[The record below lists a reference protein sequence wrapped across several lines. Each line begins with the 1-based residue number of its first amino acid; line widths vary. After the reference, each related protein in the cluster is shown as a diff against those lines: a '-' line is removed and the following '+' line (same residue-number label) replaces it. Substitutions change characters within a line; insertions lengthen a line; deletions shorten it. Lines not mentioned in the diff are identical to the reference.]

1 MSFFYR
7 GFNSSF
13 GKRAFRFNRCF
24 ATMHIPNAQK
34 QLISNY
40 LKSQVSL
47 PLSTGN
53 MMSIIL
59 NNNLVLQ
66 NMVNSSLDELEEST
80 MASTSEDLDELSKN
94 IDVLLSLS

>member
-1 MSFFYR
+1 
-7 GFNSSF
+7 
-13 GKRAFRFNRCF
+13 
-24 ATMHIPNAQK
+24 MHMPNAQK